1 MRKAKGLAD
10 NAYVPES
17 WMMGSTLTVLKA
29 GAKFKKLKKS
39 SRAKAE
45 ARDEAELAKLG
56 SLCAPAPILSA
67 VLRPASEAAAG
78 WVRRYSDPASPTAA
92 AAAAA
97 AASGAHSPT
106 SPTSPTTPDG
116 GGGVVPAYAQGVP
129 SSLSAKDMQAQM
141 KAMSQGITS
150 LRGLVE
156 QVVANQKD
164 AKADGL
170 AFRMP

>member
-1 MRKAKGLAD
+1 MRPSAD
-10 NAYVPES
+10 P
-17 WMMGSTLTVLKA
+17 
-29 GAKFKKLKKS
+29 
-39 SRAKAE
+39 
-45 ARDEAELAKLG
+45 
-56 SLCAPAPILSA
+56 LSA
-67 VLRPASEAAAG
+67 VRRPASEAAAG

-97 AASGAHSPT
+97 AAASGTHSPT

-156 QVVANQKD
+156 QVVAIQKD
-164 AKADGL
+164 VKADGL